1 MKRLLTLLL
10 IVTLCLSCL
19 CACNGAKQPP
29 QHENPPVTDNTPDA
43 PPTLSVPDTPT
54 TDGAQA
60 PIVIDHLTF
69 ELVADWSDSDRLL
82 TEIKTLPQ
90 LLKDCLLE
98 KQYQVDDITFTIST
112 AGGLT
117 ADALNNGGVDL
128 ALMPAVDYV
137 SCTEDIHAI
146 LTTED
151 TPCTTV
157 LAVSGAKAECDENF
171 RSALVKALLE
181 TESGSTF
188 LNTCQNDL
196 VLIPATE
203 EALAS
208 LREYVVSLESS
219 QQGGN

>member
-10 IVTLCLSCL
+10 IVTLCISCL
-19 CACNGAKQPP
+19 CACNGSTQPP
-29 QHENPPVTDNTPDA
+29 QHENPPVTDNTPDT
-43 PPTLSVPDTPT
+43 PPTPSIPDTT
-54 TDGAQA
+54 TDDAQT

-69 ELVADWSDSDRLL
+69 EFVADWSDSDRLL
-82 TEIKTLPQ
+82 TEIKNLPQ

-98 KQYQVDDITFTIST
+98 KQYQVDDITVTIST

-137 SCTEDIHAI
+137 SCTEDIQAI

-171 RSALVKALLE
+171 RSALAKALLE

-203 EALAS
+203 EALES
-208 LREYVVSLESS
+208 LREYVASLESS

>member
-1 MKRLLTLLL
+1 MKKVLTLLL
-10 IVTLCLSCL
+10 ISTLSLSCL
-19 CACNGAKQPP
+19 CACANNKQPP
-29 QHENPPVTDNTPDA
+29 QHENPPVTDNTPDT
-43 PPTLSVPDTPT
+43 PPTPSIPDTT
-54 TDGAQA
+54 TDDAQT

-82 TEIKTLPQ
+82 TEIKNLPQ

-98 KQYQVDDITFTIST
+98 KQYQVDDITVTIST

-137 SCTEDIHAI
+137 SCTEDIYAI

-171 RSALVKALLE
+171 RSALTKALLE
-181 TESGSTF
+181 TEAGNTF

-203 EALAS
+203 EALDD
-208 LREYVVSLESS
+208 LREYVASLEAS